1 MKLWIKILIG
11 LAAGILVGLGIGL
24 DYASIFKKLGAEKN
38 VEFFMTHKKD
48 VVHFLES
55 LGKVFI
61 DLLKMLVGIIIFSSL
76 VSGVCHI
83 HDPKKLGR
91 IGIRTFGYYFFT
103 TIVAIA
109 FGLILAYLF
118 KPGAGLNLTWAGTD
132 AQMNKELSILDFLF
146 SIVPSNPVASFAY
159 GNVLQII
166 VFGILFAL
174 AIIVAG
180 EKGKPILNVIESV
193 AEVMYSLT
201 HFIMKLAPY
210 GVFALMA
217 AAVASIGVKVILP
230 LLWVLL
236 CNYIACF
243 IQIFVVFTFSLRFL
257 ARLKVA
263 PFFKGMKDAIV
274 VAFTTNS
281 SSATLPVSLE
291 CARDHLGVSKDIS
304 GFVLSL
310 GSTVNMN
317 GAAIGQAVAAIFIAQ
332 AYNIEITVFKII
344 VLFFTALVSAIGAA
358 GIPGT
363 GLVML
368 SVVLNAMGL
377 PLEGIA
383 LVAGIDRLREMV
395 SSVTNV
401 LGDAVAAVYVAK
413 KEKQIDE
420 KQYHAVTWLE

>member
-1 MKLWIKILIG
+1 MKLWKKILIG
-11 LAAGILVGLGIGL
+11 LVAGILIGL
-24 DYASIFKKLGAEKN
+24 LVGFDYSSYLATMEDGKFLKGFL
-38 VEFFMTHKKD
+38 HYKKD
-48 VVHFLES
+48 IVGFLES

-61 DLLKMLVGIIIFSSL
+61 DLLKMLVGIIIFSSI
-76 VSGVCHI
+76 VSGICHI

-91 IGIRTFGYYFFT
+91 IGLRTFSFYFFT
-103 TIVAIA
+103 TLIAIS
-109 FGLILAYLF
+109 FGIFLTYLF
-118 KPGAGLNLTWAGTD
+118 KPGANLDLAWAG
-132 AQMNKELSILDFLF
+132 ASLNANKELSVLDFIF
-146 SIVPSNPVASFAY
+146 SIVPSNPIASFAT

-174 AIIVAG
+174 AIIVTG
-180 EKGKPILNVIESV
+180 EKAKPVLNFIESI
-193 AEVMYSLT
+193 AEIMYNLT

-217 AAVASIGVKVILP
+217 AAVASIGIKVILP
-230 LLWVLL
+230 LFWVLL
-236 CNYIACF
+236 CNYLACF
-243 IQIFVVFTFSLRFL
+243 LQIFVVFCLSLKFL
-257 ARLKVA
+257 ARLQIG

-281 SSATLPVSLE
+281 SSATLPVSIE
-291 CARDHLGVSKDIS
+291 CATDHLGVSKDIA

-317 GAAIGQAVAAIFIAQ
+317 GAAVGQAVAAIFIAQ
-332 AYNIEITVFKII
+332 AYNIEITAFKII
-344 VLFFTALVSAIGAA
+344 ILFFTSLVSAIGAA

-383 LVAGIDRLREMV
+383 LVAGIDRLREML
-395 SSVTNV
+395 SSVTNI